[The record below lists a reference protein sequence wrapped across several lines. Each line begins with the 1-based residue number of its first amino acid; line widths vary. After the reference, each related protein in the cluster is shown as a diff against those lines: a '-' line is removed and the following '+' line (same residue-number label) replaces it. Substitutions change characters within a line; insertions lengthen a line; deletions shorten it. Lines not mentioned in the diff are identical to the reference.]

1 MKRQFKLSLTAFA
14 IAQCLSLASAQA
26 QETVQEQQATTTNNA
41 QKVKPKDTDKQQNIE
56 VLTVQGFGA
65 TLQRSLQ
72 NKKLADSTVEVI
84 SVDDIGQLPDV
95 TITDAL
101 ARLPGIAA
109 ERDRGNA
116 STISIRGLGER
127 LNLATMNGREIV
139 SGEPSRSV
147 RFEQFP
153 AELINSVEVYKSP
166 LASNIEGGIA
176 GLVNMNFVN
185 PLDKDKRQ
193 VNVSGHVMDYPMAD
207 DIPTADSKGYRTS
220 FSYVDPIADNFG
232 VAFGVAY
239 QDQPSIQ
246 RDVTSW
252 SYNKLTAEQGDVNGD
267 GITEAAPWGAQT
279 ATKGGTNKRLGAMT
293 VLQWLPTDR
302 LQLKYDLFY
311 SKFDI
316 KEREDQM
323 WFDGW
328 GNWGGG
334 SNWGY
339 QNSSHP
345 TQIVTK
351 ADGSEQI
358 TAGGVKLWRGDDSS
372 PISANNSTWFQKNEL
387 VSTGL
392 NAEWQGDDWTVVAD
406 VGYSEASIKSRWV
419 NISSLFWNDSLGTPG
434 IDVGWDATGD
444 KLGITTDYA
453 LDNSSDYG
461 LNYLQVDND
470 RILKDDMINARLDF
484 SRMVEWGIIDKVSFG
499 GRWADREKDNDVVS
513 WKQTNP
519 SAANVNSSFY
529 GLGSGYNVPVM
540 YTINNWSEV
549 VDSAFG
555 GIDSRNDHAK
565 LTSDYLDNWNV
576 QETNKALYVMFDLR
590 GELGRIPYTG
600 NIGVRYVRTN
610 STSSGFDQVPN
621 TGTVTPVSFDHDYDE
636 ILPALNLRF
645 SVTEDSQ
652 VRLGLS
658 RAMSRPPLVE
668 MRSGLGLNKSST
680 VNSASSGNPNLNPFI
695 ANQADLGYE
704 YYFAEDA
711 AFTVQLFFKDLKKHI
726 GESTSTITVD
736 GEQYQL
742 NAPVNGDGGQIRGF
756 EVLYQQAFSMLPEPF
771 DGLGVYANYSYT
783 NSNVKEFQPVDNPLP
798 LAGLSKNVGNLT
810 LWYYKAGVDAK
821 VSYNYRSEYTR
832 VGSWDPTEIYT
843 IGSEATV
850 DASISYQLTD
860 NFKVMLQGQNLTN
873 EASTSYFDN
882 DPSRPRGY
890 VEWGRRYLLGFQF
903 NM

>member
-26 QETVQEQQATTTNNA
+26 QETEKEQQDNTTKSA
-41 QKVKPKDTDKQQNIE
+41 EVKQPEEAKKLQDIE
-56 VLTVQGFGA
+56 VLTVQGFAA

-95 TITDAL
+95 TITDTL

-153 AELINSVEVYKSP
+153 AELINGVEVYKSP

-176 GLVNMNFVN
+176 GLVNMKFVD
-185 PLDKDKRQ
+185 PLDRDKRQ
-193 VNVSGHVMDYPMAD
+193 VNISGHVMDYPLAD
-207 DIPTADSKGYRTS
+207 DIPTADHDGYRTS
-220 FSYVDPIADNFG
+220 FSYVDPITDKFG

-252 SYNKLTAEQGDVNGD
+252 SYNKLAAEQGDVNGN
-267 GITEAAPWGAQT
+267 GVTEAAPWGAQT
-279 ATKGGTNKRLGAMT
+279 ATKGGTNKRIGAMT

-316 KEREDQM
+316 EEREDQL

-328 GNWGGG
+328 GNWSGE
-334 SNWGY
+334 SNWNY
-339 QNSSHP
+339 QNASNP
-345 TQIVTK
+345 AQIITK
-351 ADGSEQI
+351 PDGSEQI
-358 TAGGVKLWRGDDSS
+358 VAGGMLYGGSHT
-372 PISANNSTWFQKNEL
+372 ANNSTWFQKNAL
-387 VSTGL
+387 ISTGL
-392 NAEWQGDDWTVVAD
+392 NAEWQGDDWTIVAD
-406 VGYSEASIKSRWV
+406 VGYSQATIKSKWV
-419 NISSLFWNDSLGTPG
+419 NISSSYQNADAVANGMDYS
-434 IDVGWDATGD
+434 WDARGE
-444 KLGITTDYA
+444 KLAIGSAYDIGNTADYQM
-453 LDNSSDYG
+453 D
-461 LNYLQVDND
+461 YLQVNSD
-470 RILKDDMINARLDF
+470 RDLKDDMINARLDF
-484 SRMVEWGIIDKVSFG
+484 SRIVDFGIIDKLSFG

-513 WKQTNP
+513 WQQ
-519 SAANVNSSFY
+519 AVLDGDANVDANTYS
-529 GLGSGYNVPVM
+529 LGSGYNVPVM
-540 YTINNWSEV
+540 YTFKNWSQV
-549 VDSAFG
+549 VDNAFG
-555 GIDSRNDHAK
+555 GIDNRNQHDK
-565 LTSDYLDNWNV
+565 QTSDYLDNWNV
-576 QETNKALYVMFDLR
+576 KETNSALYLMFGLS
-590 GELGRIPYTG
+590 GELGYIPYTG
-600 NIGVRYVRTN
+600 NIGVRYVRTE
-610 STSSGFDQVPN
+610 STSSGFDQVP
-621 TGTVTPVSFDHDYDE
+621 GTESVVPVSFDHDYDE
-636 ILPALNLRF
+636 ILPSLNLRF

-652 VRLGLS
+652 IRLGLS

-668 MRSGLGLNKSST
+668 MRSGLGLNQSST
-680 VNSASSGNPNLNPFI
+680 VNTASKGNPLLNPFV
-695 ANQADLGYE
+695 ANQVDLGYE
-704 YYFAEDA
+704 YYFADDA
-711 AFTVQLFFKDLKKHI
+711 AFTVQLFFKDLKTHI
-726 GESTSTITVD
+726 GQSTSTMNVAGVD
-736 GEQYQL
+736 YQL
-742 NAPVNGDGGQIRGF
+742 TAPVNGDGGQIRGF
-756 EVLYQQAFSMLPEPF
+756 ELLYQQAFTMLPEPF
-771 DGLGVYANYSYT
+771 DGLGIYANYSYT
-783 NSNVKEFQPVDNPLP
+783 NSNVKEFEPADNPLS
-798 LAGLSKNVGNLT
+798 LGGLSKNVGNLT
-810 LWYYKAGVDAK
+810 LWYSKYDVDAK

-832 VGSWDPTEIYT
+832 VGSWDPSELYT

-850 DASISYQLTD
+850 DASISYQLTE

-890 VEWGRRYLLGFQF
+890 AEWGRRYLLGFQLS
-903 NM
+903 M

>member
-26 QETVQEQQATTTNNA
+26 QETEKEQQDNTTKSA
-41 QKVKPKDTDKQQNIE
+41 EVKQPEEAKKLQDIE
-56 VLTVQGFGA
+56 VLTVQGFAA

-95 TITDAL
+95 TITDTL

-153 AELINSVEVYKSP
+153 AELINGVEVYKSP

-176 GLVNMNFVN
+176 GLVNMKFVD
-185 PLDKDKRQ
+185 PLDRDKRQ
-193 VNVSGHVMDYPMAD
+193 VNLSGHVMDYPLAD
-207 DIPTADSKGYRTS
+207 DIPTADHDGYRTS
-220 FSYVDPIADNFG
+220 FSYVDPITDKFG

-252 SYNKLTAEQGDVNGD
+252 SYNKLTAEQGDVNGN
-267 GITEAAPWGAQT
+267 GVTEAAPWGAQT
-279 ATKGGTNKRLGAMT
+279 ATKGGTNKRIGAMT

-316 KEREDQM
+316 EEREDQL

-328 GNWGGG
+328 GNWSGE
-334 SNWGY
+334 SNWNY
-339 QNSSHP
+339 QNASNP
-345 TQIVTK
+345 AQIITK
-351 ADGSEQI
+351 PDGSEQI
-358 TAGGVKLWRGDDSS
+358 VAGGMLYGGSHT
-372 PISANNSTWFQKNEL
+372 ANNSTWFQKNAL
-387 VSTGL
+387 ISTGL
-392 NAEWQGDDWTVVAD
+392 NAEWQGDDWTIVAD
-406 VGYSEASIKSRWV
+406 VGYSQATIKSKWV
-419 NISSLFWNDSLGTPG
+419 NISSSYQNEDAVANGMDYS
-434 IDVGWDATGD
+434 WDARGE
-444 KLGITTDYA
+444 KLAIGSAYDIGNTADYKM
-453 LDNSSDYG
+453 D
-461 LNYLQVDND
+461 YLQVNSD
-470 RILKDDMINARLDF
+470 RDLKDDMINARLDF
-484 SRMVEWGIIDKVSFG
+484 SRIVDFGIIDKLSFG

-513 WKQTNP
+513 WQQ
-519 SAANVNSSFY
+519 AVLDGDANVDANTYS
-529 GLGSGYNVPVM
+529 LGSGYNVPVM
-540 YTINNWSEV
+540 YTFKNWSQV
-549 VDSAFG
+549 VDNVFG
-555 GIDSRNDHAK
+555 GIDNRNQHDK
-565 LTSDYLDNWNV
+565 QTSDYLDNWNV
-576 QETNKALYVMFDLR
+576 KETNSALYLMFGLS
-590 GELGRIPYTG
+590 GELGYIPYTG
-600 NIGVRYVRTN
+600 NIGVRYVRTE
-610 STSSGFDQVPN
+610 STSSGFDQVP
-621 TGTVTPVSFDHDYDE
+621 GTESVVPVSFDHDYDE
-636 ILPALNLRF
+636 ILPSLNLRF

-652 VRLGLS
+652 IRLGLS

-668 MRSGLGLNKSST
+668 MRSGLGLNQSST
-680 VNSASSGNPNLNPFI
+680 VNTASKGNPLLNPFV
-695 ANQADLGYE
+695 ANQVDLGYE
-704 YYFAEDA
+704 YYFADDA
-711 AFTVQLFFKDLKKHI
+711 AFTVQLFFKDLKTHI
-726 GESTSTITVD
+726 GQSTSTMNVAGVD
-736 GEQYQL
+736 YQL
-742 NAPVNGDGGQIRGF
+742 TAPVNGDGGQIRGF
-756 EVLYQQAFSMLPEPF
+756 ELLYQQAFTMLPEPF
-771 DGLGVYANYSYT
+771 DGLGIYANYSYT
-783 NSNVKEFQPVDNPLP
+783 NSNVKEFEPAGNPLS
-798 LAGLSKNVGNLT
+798 LGGLSKNVGNLT
-810 LWYYKAGVDAK
+810 LWYSKYDVDAK

-832 VGSWDPTEIYT
+832 VGSWDPSELYT

-850 DASISYQLTD
+850 DASISYQLTE

-890 VEWGRRYLLGFQF
+890 AEWGRRYLLGFQLS
-903 NM
+903 M

>member
-1 MKRQFKLSLTAFA
+1 MKRPFKLSMTAFA

-26 QETVQEQQATTTNNA
+26 QDIAPEPQATNNA
-41 QKVKPKDTDKQQNIE
+41 QKAKAKTAEKQQNIE
-56 VLTVQGFGA
+56 VLTVEGFGA

-95 TITDAL
+95 TITDTL

-147 RFEQFP
+147 RYEQFP
-153 AELINSVEVYKSP
+153 AELINAVEVYKSP

-176 GLVNMNFVN
+176 GLVNMKFVN

-193 VNVSGHVMDYPMAD
+193 VNVSAHMMDYPLAD

-316 KEREDQM
+316 QEREDQM

-328 GNWGGG
+328 GNWAG
-334 SNWGY
+334 SNNWNY
-339 QNSSHP
+339 QNASNP
-345 TQIVTK
+345 TQIITN

-358 TAGGVKLWRGDDSS
+358 VAGGLLWGGSHT
-372 PISANNSTWFQKNEL
+372 ANNSTWFQKNEL

-392 NAEWQGDDWTVVAD
+392 NAEWQGDDWTIVAD
-406 VGYSEASIKSRWV
+406 VGYSEASIKSKWV
-419 NISSLFWNDSLGTPG
+419 NISSWYWNADAAANGMDYS
-434 IDVGWDATGD
+434 WDATGE
-444 KLGITTDYA
+444 KLAIGTGYDIGNTA
-453 LDNSSDYG
+453 DYG

-470 RILKDDMINARLDF
+470 RILKDDMVNARLDF
-484 SRMVEWGIIDKVSFG
+484 SRMLDWGLVEKVSVG
-499 GRWADREKDNDVVS
+499 GRWADRQKDNDVVS
-513 WKQTNP
+513 WQQAVANG
-519 SAANVNSSFY
+519 SASVDAATYS
-529 GLGSGYNVPVM
+529 LGSGYDVPVM

-555 GIDSRNDHAK
+555 GIDNRNDHAK
-565 LTSDYLDNWNV
+565 TTSDYLDNWNV

-590 GELGRIPYTG
+590 GNLGSIPYTG
-600 NIGVRYVRTN
+600 NVGVRYVRTN
-610 STSSGFDQVPN
+610 STSSGFDQVVD
-621 TGTVTPVSFDHDYDE
+621 TDTVLPVSYDHDYDE
-636 ILPALNLRF
+636 ILPAMNLRF
-645 SVTEDSQ
+645 SITDDSQ
-652 VRLGLS
+652 IRFGLS

-668 MRSGLGLNKSST
+668 MRSGLQLNKSST
-680 VNSASSGNPNLNPFI
+680 VNTASSGNPYLNPFV
-695 ANQADLGYE
+695 ANQVDLGYE

-711 AFTVQLFFKDLKKHI
+711 AFTLQLFFKDLKTHI

-736 GEQYQL
+736 GEDYQL
-742 NAPVNGDGGQIRGF
+742 NAPVNGNGGQIRGF
-756 EVLYQQAFSMLPEPF
+756 EVLYQQAFNMLPEPF
-771 DGLGVYANYSYT
+771 DGLGIYANYSYT

-810 LWYYKAGVDAK
+810 LWYSKSGVDAK

-843 IGSEATV
+843 IGAEATV

-903 NM
+903 SL

>member
-1 MKRQFKLSLTAFA
+1 
-14 IAQCLSLASAQA
+14 
-26 QETVQEQQATTTNNA
+26 
-41 QKVKPKDTDKQQNIE
+41 
-56 VLTVQGFGA
+56 
-65 TLQRSLQ
+65 
-72 NKKLADSTVEVI
+72 
-84 SVDDIGQLPDV
+84 
-95 TITDAL
+95 
-101 ARLPGIAA
+101 
-109 ERDRGNA
+109 
-116 STISIRGLGER
+116 
-127 LNLATMNGREIV
+127 
-139 SGEPSRSV
+139 
-147 RFEQFP
+147 
-153 AELINSVEVYKSP
+153 
-166 LASNIEGGIA
+166 
-176 GLVNMNFVN
+176 
-185 PLDKDKRQ
+185 
-193 VNVSGHVMDYPMAD
+193 
-207 DIPTADSKGYRTS
+207 
-220 FSYVDPIADNFG
+220 
-232 VAFGVAY
+232 
-239 QDQPSIQ
+239 
-246 RDVTSW
+246 
-252 SYNKLTAEQGDVNGD
+252 
-267 GITEAAPWGAQT
+267 
-279 ATKGGTNKRLGAMT
+279 
-293 VLQWLPTDR
+293 
-302 LQLKYDLFY
+302 
-311 SKFDI
+311 
-316 KEREDQM
+316 
-323 WFDGW
+323 
-328 GNWGGG
+328 
-334 SNWGY
+334 
-339 QNSSHP
+339 
-345 TQIVTK
+345 
-351 ADGSEQI
+351 
-358 TAGGVKLWRGDDSS
+358 
-372 PISANNSTWFQKNEL
+372 
-387 VSTGL
+387 
-392 NAEWQGDDWTVVAD
+392 
-406 VGYSEASIKSRWV
+406 
-419 NISSLFWNDSLGTPG
+419 
-434 IDVGWDATGD
+434 
-444 KLGITTDYA
+444 
-453 LDNSSDYG
+453 
-461 LNYLQVDND
+461 
-470 RILKDDMINARLDF
+470 
-484 SRMVEWGIIDKVSFG
+484 
-499 GRWADREKDNDVVS
+499 
-513 WKQTNP
+513 
-519 SAANVNSSFY
+519 
-529 GLGSGYNVPVM
+529 
-540 YTINNWSEV
+540 
-549 VDSAFG
+549 
-555 GIDSRNDHAK
+555 
-565 LTSDYLDNWNV
+565 V

-695 ANQADLGYE
+695 ANQVDLGYE

>member
-26 QETVQEQQATTTNNA
+26 QETEKEQQDNTTKSA
-41 QKVKPKDTDKQQNIE
+41 EVKQPEEAKKLQDIE
-56 VLTVQGFGA
+56 VLTVQGFAA

-95 TITDAL
+95 TITDTL

-153 AELINSVEVYKSP
+153 AELINGVEVYKSP

-176 GLVNMNFVN
+176 GLVNMKFVD
-185 PLDKDKRQ
+185 PLDRDKRQ
-193 VNVSGHVMDYPMAD
+193 VNLSGHVMDYPLAD
-207 DIPTADSKGYRTS
+207 DIPTADHDGYRTS
-220 FSYVDPIADNFG
+220 FSYVDPITDKFG

-252 SYNKLTAEQGDVNGD
+252 SYNKLTAEQGDVNGN
-267 GITEAAPWGAQT
+267 GVTEAAPWGAQT
-279 ATKGGTNKRLGAMT
+279 ATKGGTNKRIGAMT

-316 KEREDQM
+316 EEREDQL

-328 GNWGGG
+328 GNWSGE
-334 SNWGY
+334 SNWNY
-339 QNSSHP
+339 QNASNP
-345 TQIVTK
+345 AQIITK
-351 ADGSEQI
+351 PDGSEQI
-358 TAGGVKLWRGDDSS
+358 VAGGMLYGGSHT
-372 PISANNSTWFQKNEL
+372 ANNSTWFQKNAL
-387 VSTGL
+387 ISTGL
-392 NAEWQGDDWTVVAD
+392 NAEWQGDDWTIVAD
-406 VGYSEASIKSRWV
+406 VGYSQATIKSKWV
-419 NISSLFWNDSLGTPG
+419 NISSSYQNEDAVANGMDYS
-434 IDVGWDATGD
+434 WDARGE
-444 KLGITTDYA
+444 KLAIGSAYDIGNTADYQM
-453 LDNSSDYG
+453 D
-461 LNYLQVDND
+461 YLQVNSD
-470 RILKDDMINARLDF
+470 RDLKDDMINARLDF
-484 SRMVEWGIIDKVSFG
+484 SRIVDFGIIDKLSFG

-513 WKQTNP
+513 WEQ
-519 SAANVNSSFY
+519 AVLDGDANVDANTYS
-529 GLGSGYNVPVM
+529 LGSDYNVPVM
-540 YTINNWSEV
+540 YTFKNWSQV
-549 VDSAFG
+549 VDNVFG
-555 GIDSRNDHAK
+555 GIDNRNQHDK
-565 LTSDYLDNWNV
+565 QTSDYLDNWNV
-576 QETNKALYVMFDLR
+576 KETNSALYLMFGLS
-590 GELGRIPYTG
+590 GELGYIPYTG
-600 NIGVRYVRTN
+600 NIGVRYVRTE
-610 STSSGFDQVPN
+610 STSSGFDQVP
-621 TGTVTPVSFDHDYDE
+621 GTESVVPVSFDHDYDE
-636 ILPALNLRF
+636 ILPSLNLRF

-652 VRLGLS
+652 IRLGLS

-668 MRSGLGLNKSST
+668 MRSGLGLNQSST
-680 VNSASSGNPNLNPFI
+680 VNTASKGNPLLNPFV
-695 ANQADLGYE
+695 ANQVDLGYE
-704 YYFAEDA
+704 YYFADDA
-711 AFTVQLFFKDLKKHI
+711 AFTVQLFFKDLKTHI
-726 GESTSTITVD
+726 GQSTSTMNVAGVD
-736 GEQYQL
+736 YQL
-742 NAPVNGDGGQIRGF
+742 TAPVNGDGGQIRGF
-756 EVLYQQAFSMLPEPF
+756 ELLYQQAFTMLPEPF
-771 DGLGVYANYSYT
+771 DGLGIYANYSYT
-783 NSNVKEFQPVDNPLP
+783 NSNVKEFEPAGNPLS
-798 LAGLSKNVGNLT
+798 LGGLSKNVGNLT
-810 LWYYKAGVDAK
+810 LWYSKYDVDAK

-832 VGSWDPTEIYT
+832 VGSWDPSELYT

-850 DASISYQLTD
+850 DASISYQLTE

-890 VEWGRRYLLGFQF
+890 AEWGRRYLLGFQLS
-903 NM
+903 M

>member
-26 QETVQEQQATTTNNA
+26 QETQEQQDTTKNA
-41 QKVKPKDTDKQQNIE
+41 QKAQPTDANKQQDIE

-95 TITDAL
+95 TITDTL

-153 AELINSVEVYKSP
+153 AELINAVEVYKSP

-176 GLVNMNFVN
+176 GLVNMKFVN

-193 VNVSGHVMDYPMAD
+193 VNLSGHVMDYPLAD
-207 DIPTADSKGYRTS
+207 DIPTADSDGYRTS
-220 FSYVDPIADNFG
+220 FSYVDPITDKFG

-252 SYNKLTAEQGDVNGD
+252 SYNKSPAEQGDVNGD
-267 GITEAAPWGAQT
+267 GVTEAAPWGAQT
-279 ATKGGTNKRLGAMT
+279 ATKGGTNKRIGAMT

-316 KEREDQM
+316 KEREDQL

-328 GNWGGG
+328 GNWAG
-334 SNWGY
+334 SNDWNY
-339 QNSSHP
+339 QNASNP
-345 TQIVTK
+345 AQIVTK

-358 TAGGVKLWRGDDSS
+358 VAGGMLFGGSHT
-372 PISANNSTWFQKNEL
+372 ANNSTWFQKNEL

-392 NAEWQGDDWTVVAD
+392 NAEWQGDDWTIVAD
-406 VGYSEASIKSRWV
+406 IGYSQATIKSKWV
-419 NISSLFWNDSLGTPG
+419 NISSSYDNA
-434 IDVGWDATGD
+434 DATLNGMD
-444 KLGITTDYA
+444 YSWDTRGEKLAIGSAYDIGNTADYHM
-453 LDNSSDYG
+453 D
-461 LNYLQVDND
+461 YLQVNSD
-470 RILKDDMINARLDF
+470 RDLKDDMVNARLDF
-484 SRMVEWGIIDKVSFG
+484 SRIVDFGIIDKVSFG

-513 WKQTNP
+513 WQQSVLDTNAVVDAGTY
-519 SAANVNSSFY
+519 SM
-529 GLGSGYNVPVM
+529 GSGYNVPVM
-540 YTINNWSEV
+540 YTMKNWSQV

-555 GIDSRNDHAK
+555 GIDSRNDHEK

-576 QETNKALYVMFDLR
+576 KETNNALYLMFGLS
-590 GELGRIPYTG
+590 GELGYIPYTG
-600 NIGVRYVRTN
+600 NIGVRYVRTE

-621 TGTVTPVSFDHDYDE
+621 TESVVPVSYDNDYDE
-636 ILPALNLRF
+636 ILPSLNLRF
-645 SVTEDSQ
+645 SITEDSQ
-652 VRLGLS
+652 IRLGLS

-668 MRSGLGLNKSST
+668 MRSGLGLNQSNT
-680 VNSASSGNPNLNPFI
+680 VNTASKGNPLLKPFI
-695 ANQADLGYE
+695 ANQVDLGYE

-711 AFTVQLFFKDLKKHI
+711 AFTVQLFFKDLKTHI
-726 GESTSTITVD
+726 GESTSTINVGGD
-736 GEQYQL
+736 DYQL
-742 NAPVNGDGGQIRGF
+742 SSPINGDGGQIRGF
-756 EVLYQQAFSMLPEPF
+756 EVLYQQAFTMLPEPF
-771 DGLGVYANYSYT
+771 DGLGIYANYSYT
-783 NSNVKEFQPVDNPLP
+783 NSNVKEFQPSNNPLP

-810 LWYYKAGVDAK
+810 LWYSKYNVDAK

-832 VGSWDPTEIYT
+832 VGSWDPSELYT

-850 DASISYQLTD
+850 DASISYQLTE

-890 VEWGRRYLLGFQF
+890 AEWGRRYLLGFQLS
-903 NM
+903 M